1 MTETEQLDE
10 DVAIE
15 AATEVLPLDAWH
27 RGKGGR
33 MVEFAGYW
41 MPIQYEGIMA

>member
-27 RGKGGR
+27 RAQGR
-33 MVEFAGYW
+33 ADGRIRRLLDAD
-41 MPIQYEGIMA
+41 PI